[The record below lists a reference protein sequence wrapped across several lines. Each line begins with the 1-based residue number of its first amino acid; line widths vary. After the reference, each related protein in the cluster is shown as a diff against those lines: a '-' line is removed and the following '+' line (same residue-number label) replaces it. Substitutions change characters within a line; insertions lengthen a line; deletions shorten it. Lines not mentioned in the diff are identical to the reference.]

1 MITELCALLGKSKQA
16 YYKMLR
22 RKSHALLEERVV
34 LSYARDCR
42 ALDPGIGC
50 MKIWHMFNRNLS
62 GVRVG
67 RDRFLSILYENGL
80 KIREKF
86 RKPRTTDSRHGLPVY
101 PNLVK
106 DLLVDRPNQL
116 YVSDI
121 TYITVWTSESEYI
134 FCYLSLVMD
143 DYTKEI
149 VGYAVHET
157 LEADGCIRALNMAL
171 GRNRND
177 GERLIHHSDRG
188 SQYASTAY
196 VALLK
201 KHKVDISMTE
211 NGDPLE
217 NASSERIN
225 NTVKNELLRGVR
237 FSSIEQVRRILPERI
252 RFYNEKRPHMSL
264 DMHTPAEARDMKG
277 CLNKRWKRTRE
288 QYLLPEEHVP

>member
-106 DLLVDRPNQL
+106 GLLVDRPNQL

-171 GRNRND
+171 GRNRNE

-196 VALLK
+196 VSLLK